1 MNPEGKV
8 HDWTDL
14 PEDEYPELSQ
24 VATGGPIPEVT
35 QKFIEN
41 LQACQGK
48 GEIKLL

>member
-14 PEDEYPELSQ
+14 PEDEYPES
-24 VATGGPIPEVT
+24 VAVSAGGPTPEIT

-41 LQACQGK
+41 LQTCQGK
-48 GEIKLL
+48 GTIIP